1 MAEINIINICW
12 VLISVRVPQETLP
25 TKVTLNY
32 NINDSEI
39 NNSNRNNDD
48 NDETFNINNG
58 NKELV
63 TKIITVI
70 IITTIKVR
78 IKIVF

>member
-39 NNSNRNNDD
+39 INSNRNNDD
-48 NDETFNINNG
+48 NDETFNINNS